1 MSSRKYQLGQHFLRS
16 PRFALFLIGHSNI
29 RKHDLVIEIGAGSG
43 VITSALPKRA
53 KTVYAIEKDKETAE
67 KLRQNLQKCQNV
79 EIFEKDFKD
88 FELPNEPYKV
98 FSNPPFDESAKVFYK
113 LLNLKN
119 DNGTIRE
126 KNSRENPTRK
136 FPKSIYLILQKQF
149 ALKLIPTDR
158 HYTSQLG
165 YILQKYYDV
174 KIKYPLKKTDFT
186 PPPAVDTVLLE
197 AKLREPDPRQSK
209 I

>member
-29 RKHDLVIEIGAGSG
+29 RKRDLVVEIGAGSG
-43 VITSALPKRA
+43 VIASALSKRA
-53 KTVYAIEKDKETAE
+53 KTVYAIEKDKETAK
-67 KLRQNLQKCQNV
+67 KLRQNLQRCQNV
-79 EIFEKDFKD
+79 EIFEEDFKD
-88 FELPNEPYKV
+88 FELPSEPYKV

-119 DNGTIRE
+119 DNGIIKE
-126 KNSRENPTRK
+126 KNSRENPTRR

-165 YILQKYYDV
+165 HILQKYYDV

-197 AKLREPDPRQSK
+197 AKLREFTSH
-209 I
+209 